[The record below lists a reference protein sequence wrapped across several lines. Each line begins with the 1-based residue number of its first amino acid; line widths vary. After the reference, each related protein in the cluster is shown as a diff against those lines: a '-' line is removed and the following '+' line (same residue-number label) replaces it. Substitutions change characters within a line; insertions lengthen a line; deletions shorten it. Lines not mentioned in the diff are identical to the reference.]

1 MAVRE
6 LSCAE
11 LVELVT
17 DYLEG
22 RMPEVARARFDAHL
36 DRCQGCRNYVEQIR
50 GTVRLAGRLGEDD
63 LTPEGRDRLLAAFR
77 GWTVAR

>member
-1 MAVRE
+1 MTLPE
-6 LSCAE
+6 LSCGE

-22 RMPEVARARFDAHL
+22 RMPDAARARFEAHL
-36 DRCQGCRNYVEQIR
+36 DGCQGCRNYVEQIR
-50 GTVRLAGRLGEDD
+50 GTVRLAGTLGEED
-63 LTPEGRDRLLAAFR
+63 LNPEGRDRLLAAFR